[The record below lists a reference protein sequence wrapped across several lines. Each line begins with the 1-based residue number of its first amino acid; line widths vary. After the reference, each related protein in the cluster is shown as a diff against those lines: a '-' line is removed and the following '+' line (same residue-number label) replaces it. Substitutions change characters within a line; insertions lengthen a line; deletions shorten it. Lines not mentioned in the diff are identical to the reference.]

1 MKTKS
6 LFLLSIEASIIQ
18 LRLKTE
24 DRAMTSINLL
34 LVICMILPRS
44 PLTRILAKT
53 AVFIMNIR
61 M

>member
-44 PLTRILAKT
+44 PLTRILANT